1 MHQTRKEATKT
12 CRLESTAAKH
22 YSKLAN
28 NHAEQGEYSKAWK
41 MADTAMVAAKCAMQA
56 HQELWKLSG
65 GKLTSKEFEAFE
77 AAEIA
82 QAEARKATKAAAD
95 TAAKLN
101 A

>member
-1 MHQTRKEATKT
+1 
-12 CRLESTAAKH
+12 
-22 YSKLAN
+22 
-28 NHAEQGEYSKAWK
+28 
-41 MADTAMVAAKCAMQA
+41 MADIATVAAKCAMQA

-65 GKLTSKEFEAFE
+65 GTLTDEEFEAFE

-95 TAAKLN
+95 TVAKLN